1 MCIYLSCLAAR
12 LALITGLVFA
22 FIFNVHAEE
31 STVKNIVLVHGAFAD
46 GSSWSEVTSRLQG
59 MGYHVTSVQNPLT
72 SLEDDVTAT
81 RRVLERQQSDVL
93 LVGHSWAGAVIT
105 EAGNASNV
113 KGLVYLSALVPDSG
127 ESVAEL
133 LQRLNSPM
141 QGMSADKNGLI
152 WLDDPAAFHKVM
164 ANDIP
169 IPRAAQL
176 AAAQQPIAA
185 RAFDGKVSY
194 AAWRDKPVW
203 YVETENDNALPL
215 AIQIKLAKQIDA
227 QVLSLNSGHM
237 SMISHPDEV
246 ASFIDNAARTI
257 K

>member
-1 MCIYLSCLAAR
+1 MRVYLSCLAAK
-12 LALITGLVFA
+12 LVLVMGLSFAL
-22 FIFNVHAEE
+22 IFNVQAEGI
-31 STVKNIVLVHGAFAD
+31 TVKNIVLVHGAFAD

-81 RRVLERQQSDVL
+81 RRVLERQQGDVL

-127 ESVAEL
+127 ESVAGL

-141 QGMSADKNGLI
+141 QGMSVDKNGLI
-152 WLDDPAAFHKVM
+152 WLDDPETFRKVM

-169 IPRAAQL
+169 IQRAAQL

-185 RAFDGKVSY
+185 RAFNGTVSY
-194 AAWRDKPVW
+194 AAWRDKPSW
-203 YVETENDNALPL
+203 YLITENDSALP
-215 AIQIKLAKQIDA
+215 QPVQRKLAEQTGAD
-227 QVLSLNSGHM
+227 VLALNSGHM

-246 ASFIDNAARTI
+246 ASFIDDAARTI